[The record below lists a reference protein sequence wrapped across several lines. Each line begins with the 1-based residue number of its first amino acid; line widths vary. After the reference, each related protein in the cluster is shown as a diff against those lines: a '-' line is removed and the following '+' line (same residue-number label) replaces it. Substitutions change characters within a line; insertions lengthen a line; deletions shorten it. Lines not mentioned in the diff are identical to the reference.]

1 MESACHAVGLT
12 CNCSKDRHTSYLQP
26 VRVLGE
32 DDRVVEGNGQED
44 PFIHHP
50 PASGGACAR
59 VHPVHR
65 GWYAILH
72 WFGHTPLHP
81 PHLLQPPD
89 PTRPFFSPFFTT
101 GSGVSRTP
109 LRSIRDLDV
118 QRTGTSS
125 DLFGSNLGSIRKIPN
140 QGFGSV
146 RVQISGS
153 NPRNCRRL
161 GSTIQFPRPL
171 RRRRT
176 PWRARKC
183 GNTTPN
189 ACCESR

>member
-1 MESACHAVGLT
+1 MESACHAVGLM
-12 CNCSKDRHTSYLQP
+12 CHCSKDRHTSYLQP

-44 PFIHHP
+44 PIIHLP
-50 PASGGACAR
+50 PASGAACAR
-59 VHPVHR
+59 VHTVHR
-65 GWYAILH
+65 GWTAILH
-72 WFGHTPLHP
+72 WFGRSPSTI
-81 PHLLQPPD
+81 PHLLQPSD
-89 PTRPFFSPFFTT
+89 PARRFFTLFYNRV
-101 GSGVSRTP
+101 GCVQDP
-109 LRSIRDLDV
+109 LRSICDLDV
-118 QRTGTSS
+118 QLTGTSS
-125 DLFGSNLGSIRKIPN
+125 NPFGSNLGSIREIPN
-140 QGFGSV
+140 QGYGSV